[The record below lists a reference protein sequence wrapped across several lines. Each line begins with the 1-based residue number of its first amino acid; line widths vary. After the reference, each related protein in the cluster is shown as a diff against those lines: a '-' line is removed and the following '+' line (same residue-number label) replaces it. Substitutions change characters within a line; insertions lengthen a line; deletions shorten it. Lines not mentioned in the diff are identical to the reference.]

1 MTSILELDPLINTG
15 LNEVAELWYGV
26 DGVARVLVHFNID
39 DYMNL
44 YDENLIPTLSDVETT
59 LNFFDCATYQTGAT
73 SFDLDVYSQIQ
84 AWDSGVGYDHI
95 GLDTQD
101 GFANWYSATTSS
113 AWTTAGGD
121 LSIFVGSQHFDLDN
135 ENMNLNISSDISYLW
150 DQFTGDNHGI
160 LIKFSNSDEALNG
173 VSKRVKKFYSNNTH
187 DYKFPFLQL
196 DWDSRIIEDRSN
208 IIAGME
214 YEQTGSSPVQ
224 YIYLFTHQNGKMKN
238 VYSVSSVAISGK
250 SSKYYDVILTGDSR
264 LDNPEAGVYRLAL
277 TVPSD
282 EEYEDLWELETDPGR
297 QRFVTKTFTASTVDL
312 SWDLSSA
319 TIGSPVDYQFSI
331 PSLQQTYVH
340 GEKIYL
346 PIFARKEYTSEY
358 CLLKSLEYKISLI
371 DGQDSFIMEDWTPAS
386 YTTDSNFIL
395 LNTVWYLSGYRYKI
409 EFRYYNATTLK
420 YSSFERNFNIV
431 D

>member
-1 MTSILELDPLINTG
+1 MTSILELDPLVNTG
-15 LNEVAELWYGV
+15 LNEVAELWYGI
-26 DGVARVLVHFNID
+26 DGVSRILVHFDID

-44 YDENLIPTLSDVETT
+44 YDENLIPTLSAVTST

-84 AWDSGVGYDHI
+84 HWDGGVGYDHI
-95 GLDTQD
+95 GLNTQD
-101 GFANWYSATTSS
+101 GFANWNSATTSS

-121 LSIFVGSQHFDLDN
+121 LSIFVGSQHFDSYN
-135 ENMNLNISSDISYLW
+135 ENMQLDISSDISYLW

-160 LIKFSNSDEALNG
+160 LIKFSNSDEALSG
-173 VSKRVKKFYSNNTH
+173 ISKRVKKFYSNNTH

-196 DWDSRIIEDRSN
+196 DWDSRITEDRTN
-208 IIAGME
+208 IITGAE
-214 YEQTGSSPVQ
+214 YEQTGSSTTQ

-238 VYSVSSVAISGK
+238 VYSAVSVSISGK
-250 SSKYYDVILTGDSR
+250 SSNYVDVILTGDSR

-277 TVPSD
+277 TVPND
-282 EEYEDLWELETDPGR
+282 EEYEDLWEIETDPGR
-297 QRFVTKTFTASTVDL
+297 RRSVKKTFTASTIDS
-312 SWDLSSA
+312 SWELESSSIGSA
-319 TIGSPVDYQFSI
+319 TDYQFSI
-331 PSLQQTYVH
+331 PSLQASYVC

-346 PIFARKEYTSEY
+346 PIFARKEYTSDY

-371 DGQDSFIMEDWTPAS
+371 DGQDSFIMEDWTFAS

-395 LNTVWYLSGYRYKI
+395 LNTVWYLPGYRYKV
-409 EFRYYNATTLK
+409 EFRYYNETTLK
-420 YSSFERNFNIV
+420 YSTFERSFNIV